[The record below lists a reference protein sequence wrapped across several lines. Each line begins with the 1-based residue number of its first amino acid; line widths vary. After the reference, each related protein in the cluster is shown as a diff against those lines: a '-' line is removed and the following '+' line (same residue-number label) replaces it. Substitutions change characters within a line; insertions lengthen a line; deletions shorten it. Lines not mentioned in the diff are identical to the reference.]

1 MRRHVSRRA
10 DASRQLQQEGQC
22 GSRHGCFSAAAAAA
36 AAAAGRF
43 SLAGRVKLDYTSV
56 GFAVGTRHRV
66 LGCARGVE
74 GTGSGVLGAVLTTAQ
89 LGQGSVQGA

>member
-1 MRRHVSRRA
+1 MWRSGAACGATLVDGQTHRGNYSRK
-10 DASRQLQQEGQC
+10 GNV
-22 GSRHGCFSAAAAAA
+22 

>member
-22 GSRHGCFSAAAAAA
+22 GSRHGCFSAAAA